1 MKPATGSWARAIT
14 STAPRSQRPAAPSHT
29 PHGIPYHGYTT
40 WNVGIGITKSVFTLD
55 LRYYD
60 TNYSKA
66 DCNAF
71 TSDHTARFSGD
82 FSGINPAGF
91 GSSWCSATFVATGKF
106 DLTAI
111 ANLK

>member
-1 MKPATGSWARAIT
+1 MSKVTDPQRRRAEEARTLADELT
-14 STAPRSQRPAAPSHT
+14 DAEAKREPP
-29 PHGIPYHGYTT
+29 TT

-60 TNYSKA
+60 TNYSKS

-82 FSGINPAGF
+82 FTGINPGGF
-91 GSSWCSATFVATGKF
+91 GSTWCSATFVATGKF
-106 DLTAI
+106 DLTAM

>member
-1 MKPATGSWARAIT
+1 MKPATGTWARAIT
-14 STAPRSQRPAAPSHT
+14 STAPRPPLPAAPRRIRT
-29 PHGIPYHGYTT
+29 AIPYHGYTT

-82 FSGINPAGF
+82 FSGINPGGF